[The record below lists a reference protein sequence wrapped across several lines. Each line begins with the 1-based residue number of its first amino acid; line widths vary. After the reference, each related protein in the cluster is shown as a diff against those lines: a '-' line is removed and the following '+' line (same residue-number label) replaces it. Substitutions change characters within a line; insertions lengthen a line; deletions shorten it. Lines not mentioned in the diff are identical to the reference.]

1 MSASVLIIK
10 DREGCVYG
18 GYASQPWERHSDFYG
33 DMKSFLFQLNPKA
46 SIFRPTGA
54 NTNIQ
59 WVCHYTHCYSYTW
72 ECEWLYAYSNICEH
86 AQCATNFTSE
96 NIPNG
101 IGFGGKINHFG
112 LFISANFDQGQT
124 FSCTTFGSPSLSST
138 SRMQPEVIECWGI
151 FQASNELDTVHNA
164 MKGTVLER
172 FKEDRN
178 MLKLVGMAG
187 NSNDWENKKK
197 QRILV
202 LRFNN
207 RSTLNV
213 LIQCVWNQIHYV
225 S

>member
-10 DREGCVYG
+10 DKEGCVYG

-59 WVCHYTHCYSYTW
+59 WVRLYRHSVTAI
-72 ECEWLYAYSNICEH
+72 CERDYNICKH
-86 AQCATNFTSE
+86 GQCATNFTSE

-101 IGFGGKINHFG
+101 IGFGGKINHYG

-124 FSCTTFGSPSLSST
+124 FSCTTFGSPSLSKT

-151 FQASNELDTVHNA
+151 VQASNELDTQHNA
-164 MKGTVLER
+164 MKGTILER

-178 MLKLVGMAG
+178 MLQLVGMAG
-187 NSNDWENKKK
+187 NSNE
-197 QRILV
+197 
-202 LRFNN
+202 
-207 RSTLNV
+207 
-213 LIQCVWNQIHYV
+213 
-225 S
+225 

>member
-1 MSASVLIIK
+1 MRFCLCRNTGMSATVLVIK

-59 WVCHYTHCYSYTW
+59 WVCHSSTLLCDFYVYS
-72 ECEWLYAYSNICEH
+72 LNICWKH
-86 AQCATNFTSE
+86 VQCATNFTSE

-112 LFISANFDQGQT
+112 LFISSSFDQGQT
-124 FSCTTFGSPSLSST
+124 FSCTTFGSPSLSKT
-138 SRMQPEVIECWGI
+138 SRIQPEVIECWGI
-151 FQASNELDTVHNA
+151 VQASNELDTQHNA
-164 MKGTVLER
+164 IKGTVLER

-178 MLKLVGMAG
+178 MLKLVGMAS
-187 NSNDWENKKK
+187 NSNEWE
-197 QRILV
+197 
-202 LRFNN
+202 
-207 RSTLNV
+207 
-213 LIQCVWNQIHYV
+213 IQKSVH
-225 S
+225 